1 MSHIIGRPNDG
12 LLDIML
18 GQGADPEQAVI
29 DAAEHAQEAGEGDEE
44 RVPGEE
50 PTAPPP

>member
-18 GQGADPEQAVI
+18 GRGRDPEQAFI
-29 DAAEHAQEAGEGDEE
+29 DGAQQGPEEGEGFEG
-44 RVPGEE
+44 RVPHDE
-50 PTAPPP
+50 PAAPEV